1 MSQEQR
7 STKGQINIEMDAL
20 ILTSVHPNYFQY
32 KNLGDI
38 LGGMV
43 FLAGKNKKTNEG
55 RKNMKYIKYMIVPLL
70 VLALVLSACGKD
82 EKKEKQKKEDKEL
95 KKELVNNEW
104 KDKAHFHDKETET
117 TTAGD
122 MYTFDKD
129 GSYLLGSDGTI
140 DEGTYTVK
148 NKKLKLK
155 SEDYEDRT
163 IKLKKP
169 LKEFKSHDEPGTR
182 VYKKV
187 DE

>member
-1 MSQEQR
+1 
-7 STKGQINIEMDAL
+7 
-20 ILTSVHPNYFQY
+20 
-32 KNLGDI
+32 
-38 LGGMV
+38 
-43 FLAGKNKKTNEG
+43 
-55 RKNMKYIKYMIVPLL
+55 MKYIKYIIVPLL

-104 KDKAHFHDKETET
+104 KDKARFNEEETET
-117 TTAGD
+117 KTSPD
-122 MYTFDKD
+122 QYYFEKD
-129 GSYLLGSDGTI
+129 GSYQLGTDATI
-140 DEGTYTVK
+140 DEGTYIVK
-148 NKKLKLK
+148 DKKLKLK

-187 DE
+187 EE